1 MSDSDWANNAGD
13 RRSTSC
19 GVICINECL
28 MVSFSRTQTVVAL
41 SSGEA
46 EWYAK
51 VAAFVEALLIR
62 RCLRFF
68 GVSIGMELY
77 GDASAARG
85 MSKRHGVGKVKHLE
99 VKNLWMQ
106 MYTCGKRG

>member
-1 MSDSDWANNAGD
+1 MSDSDWAKNGGD

-19 GVICINECL
+19 GVICINDCL
-28 MVSFSRTQTVVAL
+28 MFSYSRTQTVVAL

-62 RCLRFF
+62 
-68 GVSIGMELY
+68 
-77 GDASAARG
+77 
-85 MSKRHGVGKVKHLE
+85 
-99 VKNLWMQ
+99 
-106 MYTCGKRG
+106 